1 MADPPAQQRR
11 QIIDQWGTPISP
23 DRIARL
29 RMHDAMPRPASSR
42 SPFSTYQPTNG
53 LTPASLGSILSS
65 ASLGQSQQYMEL
77 LEEIEEKDLHYAAVL
92 GTRKRQV
99 SQLPIRVKAAGE
111 EAAQQKHAEFLRQW
125 IATGTLDAALEDM
138 LDGIS
143 KGFSV
148 LEIIWQ
154 TQPGMVWPIRL
165 VYRPQR
171 HFEVDWRDGDTIQL
185 RENAGLVPL
194 RPHKFL
200 VHRHRSKSGLIL
212 RAGLGRVALWA
223 WMFKSFTMQDWAVFV
238 HNYGAP
244 IRIGRYGPES
254 TNEDRAVLWRAVS
267 NIAGDMAAIIPASM
281 EMELVTAGNV
291 AQTGELFENR
301 CRYLNEEMSKLLL
314 GQTSTTDATP
324 GSHAIGS
331 THRQVQDDVERGDAK
346 KLRITVNGQLV
357 PQIIAFNFGP
367 QPSYPQIEIGH
378 PDEVPLEKVITAVK
392 DLGPL
397 GLTVKAA
404 EIHSRLGTTPPE
416 ATDTDVI
423 GGRAPAAP
431 PPEGPGAADASGG
444 ATPPRPGQT
453 KGGQLLKKLVQLQ
466 FQQPEREPIDALVD
480 RLAQDAAGALH
491 GLTEDVLLELEAA
504 TDMPDLGRRLAAL
517 ELDPAQLGEVIGRS
531 LALANLVGQ
540 ALVAEG

>member
-1 MADPPAQQRR
+1 MADPPAQRR
-11 QIIDQWGTPISP
+11 QIIDQWGNAISSE
-23 DRIARL
+23 RIARL
-29 RMHDAMPRPASSR
+29 RQHEAMPRPASSR
-42 SPFSTYQPTNG
+42 SPFSTYHPTSG
-53 LTPASLGSILSS
+53 LTPASLGAILSS

-99 SQLPIRVKAAGE
+99 AQLPVRVKEAGE
-111 EAAQQKHAEFLRQW
+111 GPAQKEHAEHLRQW
-125 IATGTLDAALEDM
+125 INTGTLDAALEDM

-148 LEIIWQ
+148 LEIIWR
-154 TQPGMVWPIRL
+154 TEPGRVWPMRL

-171 HFEVDWRDGDTIQL
+171 FFEVDWRDGDTIQM
-185 RENAGLVPL
+185 RENAGPVPL
-194 RPHKFL
+194 GPHKFV
-200 VHRHRSKSGLIL
+200 VHRHPSKSGLIL

-223 WMFKSFTMQDWAVFV
+223 WMMKQFTLQDWAIFV

-244 IRIGRYGPES
+244 IRVGRYGPES

-267 NIAGDMAAIIPASM
+267 NIAGDMAAIMPKSM
-281 EMELVTAGNV
+281 EMELITAGNV
-291 AQTGELFENR
+291 AQTGELYENR
-301 CRYLNEEMSKLLL
+301 CRYLNEEMSKLVL

-331 THRQVQDDVERGDAK
+331 THRLVQEDIERSDAK
-346 KLRITVNGQLV
+346 KLATTINRQLV
-357 PQIIAFNFGP
+357 PQIIAFRFGP
-367 QPSYPQIEIGH
+367 QPSYPTIEIGH
-378 PDEVPLEKVITAVK
+378 PDEVPLEAVVTAVK

-397 GLTVKAA
+397 GLRVKAS

-423 GGRAPAAP
+423 GGRAAGGQPDAD
-431 PPEGPGAADASGG
+431 GRGAADPSGG
-444 ATPPRPGQT
+444 MTPPRPN
-453 KGGQLLKKLVQLQ
+453 QLLKRLVQLQ
-466 FQQPEREPIDALVD
+466 FQQPAEDTIDALVG
-480 RLAQDAAGALH
+480 RLAEDAAGTLH
-491 GLTEDVLLELEAA
+491 GLTEDVLLEIEAA
-504 TDMPDLGRRLAAL
+504 TDMSDLGRRLAAL
-517 ELDPAQLGEVIGRS
+517 ELDPTQLGEVIGRS